1 MEALRELNVESQS
14 PEHQM
19 GHKPMISCIR
29 GRGTRRASW
38 KKHYLHQNLGRAGLR
53 RLGKGFRKKTEEEVP
68 RATGILDGLPRARTA
83 LWWVELSTR
92 DRH

>member
-1 MEALRELNVESQS
+1 M
-14 PEHQM
+14 
-19 GHKPMISCIR
+19 
-29 GRGTRRASW
+29 
-38 KKHYLHQNLGRAGLR
+38 
-53 RLGKGFRKKTEEEVP
+53 GKGFRKKTEEEVP